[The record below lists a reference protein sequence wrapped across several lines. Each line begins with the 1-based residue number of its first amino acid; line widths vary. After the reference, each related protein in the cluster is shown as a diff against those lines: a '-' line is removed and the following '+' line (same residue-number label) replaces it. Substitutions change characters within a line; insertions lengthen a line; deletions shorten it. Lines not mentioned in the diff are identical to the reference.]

1 MSWLDS
7 NSLKLTKTAL
17 DDLWL
22 SQRYSLENIA
32 NADTPNYK
40 AKFVSFADQL
50 HAKITMSKN
59 QLDRSRVVSDISDD
73 IDNSIA
79 WVISDTSETTRED
92 NNNVDLDSEFLEI
105 ARTQLQYQYAIRQ
118 ISQEFQRLQTAITG

>member
-50 HAKITMSKN
+50 RAKINMSKN